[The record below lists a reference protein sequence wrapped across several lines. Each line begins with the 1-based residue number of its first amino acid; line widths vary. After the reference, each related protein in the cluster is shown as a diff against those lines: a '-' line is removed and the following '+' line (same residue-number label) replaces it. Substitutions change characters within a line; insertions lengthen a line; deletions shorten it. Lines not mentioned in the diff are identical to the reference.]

1 MVHVY
6 SQATSRNGQTERG
19 RQAMDLRIKIC
30 GGKRSLP
37 GREEGLRILAE
48 RAPQA
53 EEFAERVLARLRPIV
68 ARLYEARTRLATA
81 GIVILASWL
90 FVHVLFGANGMMVYR
105 QKRSEY
111 HSLVR
116 ELEQLQKE
124 NDDYAREIQQLK
136 SDPATIEREAREQLH
151 YARPGEVIY
160 VAPPPL
166 PLPQPRS
173 SDAAK
178 K

>member
-1 MVHVY
+1 
-6 SQATSRNGQTERG
+6 
-19 RQAMDLRIKIC
+19 MDLRIKTR
-30 GGKRSLP
+30 GDKRTLP
-37 GREEGLRILAE
+37 GREGGLRILAE

-53 EEFAERVLARLRPIV
+53 EEFAERVLAKLRPML

-111 HSLVR
+111 HSLER
-116 ELEQLQKE
+116 ALGQLQKE
-124 NDDYAREIQQLK
+124 NDNYAREIQQLK
-136 SDPATIEREAREQLH
+136 SDPATIEKEAREQLH

-160 VAPPPL
+160 VAPPVP
-166 PLPQPRS
+166 PPPQPRS

-178 K
+178 R